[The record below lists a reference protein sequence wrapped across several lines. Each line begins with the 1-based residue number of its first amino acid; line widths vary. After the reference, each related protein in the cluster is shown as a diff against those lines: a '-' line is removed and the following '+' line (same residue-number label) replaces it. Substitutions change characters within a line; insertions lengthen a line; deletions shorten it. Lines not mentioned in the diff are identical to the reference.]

1 MDMNKQTTAPAE
13 NKDFLTDALNK
24 TVLFC
29 KQNRKQVLATLGIV
43 IVLITG
49 ICLYVNHCKQV
60 TENSWAA
67 YYTAQTALVRQ
78 GQEAG
83 FAKLDEVSAQYKGT
97 PAAEYAQ
104 LLKGDMLYSQ
114 ENFAQA
120 ANVYKEL
127 VNSSNEMVR
136 TVAALS
142 QAAALQATKDYSG
155 AISVAQN
162 FIEKNS
168 KSFALPQAYLT
179 LALSQE
185 LAGNKDQAVQ
195 SYKYLLEN
203 YTKTYFGTLAK
214 DKLSQLQK

>member
-1 MDMNKQTTAPAE
+1 MNKQTTAVAE
-13 NKDFLTDALNK
+13 DKDFLTEFLAKSVRL
-24 TVLFC
+24 C
-29 KQNRKQVLATLGIV
+29 KQNRKQVLVTLVVV
-43 IVLITG
+43 ILLITG
-49 ICLYVNHCKQV
+49 ISCYINHCKKV

-67 YYTAQTALVRQ
+67 YYTAQTTLMRE

-83 FAKLDEVSAQYKGT
+83 FAKLDALVAQYKGT

-104 LLKGDMLYSQ
+104 LLKGDVLYSQ

-120 ANVYKEL
+120 ANVYKAL
-127 VNSSNEMVR
+127 ANSSNETVR

-142 QAAALQATKDYSG
+142 QAAALQAAKDYSG
-155 AISVAQN
+155 SISVAKD

-185 LAGNKDQAVQ
+185 LAGQKDQAVA
-195 SYKYLLEN
+195 SYKYLLEKH
-203 YTKTYFGTLAK
+203 TKTYFGTFAK

>member
-1 MDMNKQTTAPAE
+1 MKTQTTAPAE
-13 NKDFLTDALNK
+13 NKDFLTDLLAKILH
-24 TVLFC
+24 FC
-29 KQNRKQVLATLGIV
+29 KQNRKQVLATLVVV
-43 IVLITG
+43 IVVVTG
-49 ICLYVNHCKQV
+49 VSLYVNHCKQV

-67 YYTAQTALVRQ
+67 YYNAQLTLMRE

-83 FAKLDEVSAQYKGT
+83 FAKLDEVASHYKGT

-104 LLKGDMLYSQ
+104 LLKADVLYAG

-127 VNSSNEMVR
+127 ANSSNETVY

-142 QAAALQATKDYSG
+142 QAASLQAAKDYSG

-179 LALSQE
+179 LAMSQE
-185 LAGNKDQAVQ
+185 LAGEKAAATE

-203 YTKTYFGTLAK
+203 HTKTYFGTLAK

>member
-1 MDMNKQTTAPAE
+1 MNKQTTAPVE
-13 NKDFLTDALNK
+13 NKDFLTDAFTK
-24 TVLFC
+24 SVQFC
-29 KQNRKQVLATLGIV
+29 KQNRKQVLATLVV
-43 IVLITG
+43 IIAIITG
-49 ICLYVNHCKQV
+49 ICLYVNHCKQL

-67 YYTAQTALVRQ
+67 YYTAQMTLMRE

-104 LLKGDMLYSQ
+104 LLKGDVLYSQ

-127 VNSSNEMVR
+127 VNSSNETVR

-155 AISVAQN
+155 SITVAKD

-185 LAGNKDQAVQ
+185 LAGQKDQAVT

-203 YTKTYFGTLAK
+203 YTKTYFGTFAK
-214 DKLSQLQK
+214 DKLTQLQK

>member
-1 MDMNKQTTAPAE
+1 MKNQTPALAE
-13 NKDFLTDALNK
+13 KDFLTDALSK
-24 TVLFC
+24 AVRFC
-29 KQNRKQVLATLGIV
+29 KQNRKPVIAGLVIV
-43 IVLITG
+43 IVLAVG
-49 ICLYVNHCKQV
+49 ISLYVNHCHQR
-60 TENSWAA
+60 TQDSWAA
-67 YYTAQTALVRQ
+67 YYNAQITLLTQ

-83 FAKLDEVSAQYKGT
+83 FKALDEIAVNFKGM

-120 ANVYKEL
+120 ASVYAPL
-127 VNSSNEMVR
+127 ASSSNETVR

-142 QAAALQATKDYSG
+142 QGASLQATKDYNGSVR
-155 AISVAQN
+155 AIKN

-179 LALSQE
+179 LAMSQE
-185 LAGNKDQAVQ
+185 LAGNRQEAIDA
-195 SYKYLLEN
+195 YKYLLEN
-203 YTKTYFGTLAK
+203 HTKTYFGTLAK

>member
-1 MDMNKQTTAPAE
+1 MNTQTTAPAE
-13 NKDFLTDALNK
+13 NKDFLTDALSK
-24 TVLFC
+24 FVRFC
-29 KQNRKQVLATLGIV
+29 KQNRKQVLATLVVVIV
-43 IVLITG
+43 IIVG
-49 ICLYVNHCKQV
+49 ICLYVNHRQQL
-60 TENSWAA
+60 TENAWAA
-67 YYTAQTALVRQ
+67 YYTAQTTLMRE
-78 GQEAG
+78 GPEAG
-83 FAKLDEVSAQYKGT
+83 FAKLDEVATQYKGT
-97 PAAEYAQ
+97 PAAQYAQ

-127 VNSSNEMVR
+127 ANSSNETVR

-142 QAAALQATKDYSG
+142 QAAALQATKDYDGS
-155 AISVAQN
+155 ITVAKN

-185 LAGNKDQAVQ
+185 LAGQKDQAVQ

-203 YTKTYFGTLAK
+203 HTKTYFGTLAK

>member
-1 MDMNKQTTAPAE
+1 MNKQTTAPAE
-13 NKDFLTDALNK
+13 NKDFLTDVLNK
-24 TVLFC
+24 LVRFC
-29 KQNRKQVLATLGIV
+29 KQNHKQVLATLV
-43 IVLITG
+43 VLIVLIAG
-49 ICLYVNHCKQV
+49 VCLYVNYRKQL

-67 YYTAQTALVRQ
+67 YYTAQITLMRE

-83 FAKLDEVSAQYKGT
+83 FAKLDAVAAQYKGT

-104 LLKGDMLYSQ
+104 LLKGDVLYAQ

-127 VNSSNEMVR
+127 VNSSNETVR

-142 QAAALQATKDYSG
+142 QAAALQAAKDYDGS
-155 AISVAQN
+155 ITVAKD

-179 LALSQE
+179 LAMSQE
-185 LAGNKDQAVQ
+185 LAGQKDQAVQ

-203 YTKTYFGTLAK
+203 HTKTYFGTFAK